1 MRTSIDTSRGAFAR
15 LTALLVILLLVIGCG
30 GAASAPQRLDTVGSG
45 IGDGGAEQ
53 APGEPRAVP
62 VEGGEGGSGYR
73 VLDAAR
79 PDLLVI
85 KTGTLQLQ
93 VKSVGDASGAAAIA
107 ITALGGYVS
116 GSEHYGDGEKEVA
129 TITYRIPADR
139 WTDALAALRSLAI
152 KVVSEITQT
161 QDVTGQVVDLG
172 ARIANLQATER
183 ALQSIMDQAT
193 KISDVLAVQAE
204 LTKVRGDIEVATA
217 EKKHL
222 QEQAAFSTLSVQFGL
237 QPEAAIVV
245 SQQKFDPKDQV
256 DRAAASLVEILQG
269 LATVGIWFGIVWLP
283 VLLVLGFIT
292 LAVVVVVRRRLSPK
306 RAGGPG
312 APQIV
317 VGAPPADVA
326 PADLPKDATP
336 PTAG

>member
-1 MRTSIDTSRGAFAR
+1 MRTSIDTSRGALAR
-15 LTALLVILLLVIGCG
+15 LAAVLVILLLLIGCG

-45 IGDGGAEQ
+45 VDGGAEQ
-53 APGEPRAVP
+53 PPGEQNPVP
-62 VEGGEGGSGYR
+62 VKGDEGGSGYQ

-85 KTGTLQLQ
+85 KTGTLELQ
-93 VKSVGDASGAAAIA
+93 VKSVGDASDAAAA
-107 ITALGGYVS
+107 KITALGGYVS
-116 GSEHYGDGEKEVA
+116 GSEHYGDGDNEFA
-129 TITYRIPADR
+129 TITYRIPADQ

-172 ARIANLQATER
+172 ARITNLQATER

-193 KISDVLAVQAE
+193 KITDVLAVQAE

-217 EKKHL
+217 EKQHL
-222 QEQAAFSTLSVQFGL
+222 QEQAAFSTLSVRFGL

-269 LATVGIWFGIVWLP
+269 LATAGIWFGIVWLP
-283 VLLVLGFIT
+283 VLLVLGFLT
-292 LAVVVVVRRRLSPK
+292 LVVAVVVRRRLSPK
-306 RAGGPG
+306 PAGGPG

-317 VGAPPADVA
+317 DGAPPADVT